1 MQVRILP
8 PLPISLPGSSG
19 NPSLAAS
26 EDHRAYSYLL
36 GAYLGDGYLCRM
48 PRTWRL
54 EVYLHRDDTPTIDR
68 VRTAISA
75 LLPGRRV
82 GLRAHGAAVVVTSY
96 FKGWPALFP
105 QHGAGL
111 KHTRPIVLQPWQRD
125 IVERHPEDFIRGCI
139 DSDGC
144 RHRRIVKGRNYPAYS
159 FKNHSADILALFAEV
174 CSLAGIRWRKAD
186 ARTSVGSTRSW
197 GGRRSLGRSWWRAR
211 SGGVSTPS
219 GRTSGS
225 GHRSGRS
232 QWRAPPSIEVEGLV
246 SGGVYQRR
254 DLALIVGV
262 PDPSLALD
270 EWRGPG

>member
-82 GLRAHGAAVVVTSY
+82 GLRAHGAALVVTSY

-111 KHTRPIVLQPWQRD
+111 KHTRPTPVRRSLQSGRD
-125 IVERHPEDFIRGCI
+125 
-139 DSDGC
+139 
-144 RHRRIVKGRNYPAYS
+144 
-159 FKNHSADILALFAEV
+159 
-174 CSLAGIRWRKAD
+174 SLAKGQSGD
-186 ARTSVGSTRSW
+186 HLHCSTR
-197 GGRRSLGRSWWRAR
+197 GRRSARRDPGADAGAWAVLGGARGRAASLLLPVVR
-211 SGGVSTPS
+211 RDQATDQE
-219 GRTSGS
+219 GRNGERH
-225 GHRSGRS
+225 HRSRS
-232 QWRAPPSIEVEGLV
+232 KVWYRVGYTSAVISPS
-246 SGGVYQRR
+246 
-254 DLALIVGV
+254 
-262 PDPSLALD
+262 
-270 EWRGPG
+270 

>member
-19 NPSLAAS
+19 NASLAAS
-26 EDHRAYSYLL
+26 EDARAYSYLL

-174 CSLAGIRWRKAD
+174 CSLAGIRWRKASRVTISI
-186 ARTSVGSTRSW
+186 ARRADVGRLDEILGRTPEPGPFLVAREVGRRLYSFRSYV
-197 GGRRSLGRSWWRAR
+197 GIRPPIRKVAMASATIDRGRRSGIGW
-211 SGGVSTPS
+211 GIP
-219 GRTSGS
+219 
-225 GHRSGRS
+225 
-232 QWRAPPSIEVEGLV
+232 AP
-246 SGGVYQRR
+246 
-254 DLALIVGV
+254 
-262 PDPSLALD
+262 
-270 EWRGPG
+270 

>member
-8 PLPISLPGSSG
+8 PLPISLPGASG
-19 NPSLAAS
+19 NASLAAS
-26 EDHRAYSYLL
+26 EDPRAYSYLL

-75 LLPGRRV
+75 LLPGRRA
-82 GLRAHGAAVVVTSY
+82 GLLAHGAAVVVTSY

-159 FKNHSADILALFAEV
+159 FSNRSEDILRLFSWTCDLVVNGAFSIATPRETSTAFTACITKSWHLSALLIPL
-174 CSLAGIRWRKAD
+174 SLKAYRKQD
-186 ARTSVGSTRSW
+186 M
-197 GGRRSLGRSWWRAR
+197 
-211 SGGVSTPS
+211 
-219 GRTSGS
+219 
-225 GHRSGRS
+225 
-232 QWRAPPSIEVEGLV
+232 
-246 SGGVYQRR
+246 
-254 DLALIVGV
+254 
-262 PDPSLALD
+262 
-270 EWRGPG
+270 

>member
-139 DSDGC
+139 DSD
-144 RHRRIVKGRNYPAYS
+144 AYS
-159 FKNHSADILALFAEV
+159 FKNHSADILALFAEA
-174 CSLAGIRWRKAD
+174 CSLAGIRWRNASPVTTSIARRAD
-186 ARTSVGSTRSW
+186 AG
-197 GGRRSLGRSWWRAR
+197 
-211 SGGVSTPS
+211 
-219 GRTSGS
+219 
-225 GHRSGRS
+225 
-232 QWRAPPSIEVEGLV
+232 
-246 SGGVYQRR
+246 
-254 DLALIVGV
+254 
-262 PDPSLALD
+262 
-270 EWRGPG
+270 